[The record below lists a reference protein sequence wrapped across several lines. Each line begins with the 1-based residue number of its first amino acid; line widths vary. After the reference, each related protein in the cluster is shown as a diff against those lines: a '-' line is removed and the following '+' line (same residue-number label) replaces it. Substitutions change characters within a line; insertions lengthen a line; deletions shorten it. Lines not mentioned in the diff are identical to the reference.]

1 VYSGG
6 GNLSACGSA
15 GLFRTGEA
23 VAILG
28 VSRRRILYWAHTGLV
43 RPSRRTRGGHHRY
56 SFQDLIALKAA
67 KRLLDGRI
75 SLQRVRRIIRV
86 LQQRLPHVDR
96 PLSQLVL
103 VATGDV
109 VLVFR
114 ENAAF
119 EALSG
124 QEWIFDVARFQREIE
139 GWTKTRRSRV
149 ARQGGVSDEARSTV
163 VHTA

>member
-1 VYSGG
+1 M
-6 GNLSACGSA
+6 
-15 GLFRTGEA
+15 
-23 VAILG
+23 
-28 VSRRRILYWAHTGLV
+28 

-67 KRLLDGRI
+67 KRLLDSHI
-75 SLQRVRRIIRV
+75 SLQRVRKIIQV
-86 LQQRLPHVDR
+86 LQHRLPHVDR

-119 EALSG
+119 EALTG
-124 QEWIFDVARFQREIE
+124 QEWILDVARFQREIE
-139 GWTKTRRSRV
+139 GWTQRRSSGL
-149 ARQGGVSDEARSTV
+149 ASPGGVSEEAGSTV
-163 VHTA
+163 VPTA